1 MKFKFFGCALLGIF
15 FICSGLL
22 SADARTIT
30 MADARVKFQV
40 PNTWRITE
48 DTGSW
53 LVQSPD
59 GGGVSVT
66 FSLLSAENLED
77 AARECLQVVTEQ
89 IGAVKY
95 TGELTSGVLNGME
108 YVDQLATAM
117 DGRMTVSITL
127 VMTPA
132 KKWLMIAYLGSVQH
146 ESTWQSD
153 VVAIA
158 GSLQPM

>member
-1 MKFKFFGCALLGIF
+1 
-15 FICSGLL
+15 
-22 SADARTIT
+22 
-30 MADARVKFQV
+30 
-40 PNTWRITE
+40 
-48 DTGSW
+48 
-53 LVQSPD
+53 
-59 GGGVSVT
+59 
-66 FSLLSAENLED
+66 
-77 AARECLQVVTEQ
+77 
-89 IGAVKY
+89 
-95 TGELTSGVLNGME
+95 LTSGVLNGME